1 MRLDKIN
8 AFGGTFILICGV
20 LLYLSPDNLNAN
32 SILIQSAGI
41 ISISYLVSVL
51 VHFFI
56 RKQMNKDVELVTVYA
71 WYSSLVGLAI
81 VITEIISLIWKMVGP
96 GGLEPPT
103 NGLWVHCSNQLSYR
117 PLRSDYSITI
127 INVILLTSLLRY
139 NFFYDH

>member
-1 MRLDKIN
+1 MRLEKIN

-41 ISISYLVSVL
+41 IGISYLVSVL
-51 VHFFI
+51 IHFFI

-81 VITEIISLIWKMVGP
+81 VITEIISLI
-96 GGLEPPT
+96 
-103 NGLWVHCSNQLSYR
+103 
-117 PLRSDYSITI
+117 
-127 INVILLTSLLRY
+127 
-139 NFFYDH
+139 

>member
-20 LLYLSPDNLNAN
+20 LLYLSPDNLNTN

-41 ISISYLVSVL
+41 IGISYLVSV
-51 VHFFI
+51 VIHFFI

-81 VITEIISLIWKMVGP
+81 VITEIISLI
-96 GGLEPPT
+96 
-103 NGLWVHCSNQLSYR
+103 
-117 PLRSDYSITI
+117 
-127 INVILLTSLLRY
+127 
-139 NFFYDH
+139 

>member
-41 ISISYLVSVL
+41 IGISYLVSVL
-51 VHFFI
+51 IHFFI

-81 VITEIISLIWKMVGP
+81 VITEIICLI
-96 GGLEPPT
+96 
-103 NGLWVHCSNQLSYR
+103 
-117 PLRSDYSITI
+117 
-127 INVILLTSLLRY
+127 
-139 NFFYDH
+139 

>member
-41 ISISYLVSVL
+41 IGISYLVSVL
-51 VHFFI
+51 IHFFI

-81 VITEIISLIWKMVGP
+81 VIIEIISLI
-96 GGLEPPT
+96 
-103 NGLWVHCSNQLSYR
+103 
-117 PLRSDYSITI
+117 
-127 INVILLTSLLRY
+127 
-139 NFFYDH
+139 